1 MLAEDVHM
9 PSDFVMVPGGF
20 RADLYTADQAR
31 SLPPGGTNDLL
42 IQIAAWCENYVAQ
55 PSGLDGRAGSVC
67 PFVPESLVR
76 GSLKVAVVPLKK
88 RGEAAKPEIERTA
101 AAFRDTFLARE
112 KGQGRIDIFGVWVM
126 IFPDVTA
133 EEAPAVIDTTQR
145 KLKPTF
151 VKEGLMLGEFHPLGL
166 TPGVRNPSFR
176 PLRSPVP
183 LLIVRHMVEADINF
197 LTRPVD
203 SASVRVQSLKAY
215 LQFLGSSLSSAS
227 KTRALDALQM
237 AGAEVTQTQAAPLPG
252 TDLRKHAF

>member
-1 MLAEDVHM
+1 MQTEHVIM

-31 SLPPGGTNDLL
+31 ALPPGGPNDLL
-42 IQIAAWCENYVAQ
+42 AQVASWCENNVAQ
-55 PSGLDGRAGSVC
+55 PSGLDGRAGIVF

-76 GSLKVAVVPLKK
+76 GSLKVSVIPLKN
-88 RGEAAKPEIERTA
+88 RGEAAKPEIERVA

-112 KGQGRIDIFGVWVM
+112 KQQGRIDIFGVWVM
-126 IFPDVTA
+126 ILPDVTA

-203 SASVRVQSLKAY
+203 SASVRMQSLQAY
-215 LQFLGSSLSSAS
+215 LQFLGPSLSIAS
-227 KTRALDALQM
+227 KTKAIEALQL
-237 AGAEVTQTQAAPLPG
+237 AEADVNHAYAT
-252 TDLRKHAF
+252 LRPDADARNQSL

>member
-1 MLAEDVHM
+1 
-9 PSDFVMVPGGF
+9 
-20 RADLYTADQAR
+20 
-31 SLPPGGTNDLL
+31 LL
-42 IQIAAWCENYVAQ
+42 IRIAAWCENYVAQ

-76 GSLKVAVVPLKK
+76 GSLKLAVIPLKD
-88 RGEAAKPEIERTA
+88 RGEAARPEIERTA

-112 KGQGRIDIFGVWVM
+112 KAQRRVDIFGVWVM

-133 EEAPAVIDTTQR
+133 EEAPAVIDSTQR

-215 LQFLGSSLSSAS
+215 VQFLGSSLSVAS
-227 KTRALDALQM
+227 KTRALEALRL
-237 AGAEVTQTQAAPLPG
+237 AEGEVNQAHAIPRPG
-252 TDLRKHAF
+252 SDLRKPAF